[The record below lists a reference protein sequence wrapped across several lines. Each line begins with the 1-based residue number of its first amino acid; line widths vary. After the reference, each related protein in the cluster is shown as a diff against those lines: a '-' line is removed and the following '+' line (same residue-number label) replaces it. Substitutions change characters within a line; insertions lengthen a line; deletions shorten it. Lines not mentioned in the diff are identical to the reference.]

1 LLFEWTIMSDF
12 LKRLEQLSPEKQEL
26 MKLFLH
32 EEGLQAPRENHVAP
46 RTHVEETLAGIWSE
60 VLGVNEV
67 GVHDNFFALGGDSI
81 HSIQVIARANRA
93 GLGVTSAL
101 LFRHPTIAGMATAI
115 EEPGQDP
122 VAMAAKPRLAPPPN
136 ANSPAMTPYD
146 FPEADLSPDDLARII
161 RKLT

>member
-1 LLFEWTIMSDF
+1 LLFEWTIMSEF

-67 GVHDNFFALGGDSI
+67 GIHDNFFALGGDSI

-93 GLGVTSAL
+93 GLGVSSTL
-101 LFRHPTIAGMATAI
+101 LFQHPTIAELAAATKEAGQNPVATA
-115 EEPGQDP
+115 
-122 VAMAAKPRLAPPPN
+122 AKHRLSPPPN
-136 ANSPAMTPYD
+136 ASSSAITPHE

-161 RKLT
+161 RKLA